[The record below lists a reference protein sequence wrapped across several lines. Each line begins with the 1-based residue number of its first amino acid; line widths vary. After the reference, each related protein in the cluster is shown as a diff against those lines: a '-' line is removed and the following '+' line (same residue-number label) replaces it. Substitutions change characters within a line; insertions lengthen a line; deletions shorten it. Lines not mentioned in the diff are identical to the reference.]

1 MCPMNIREGFDGSVG
16 NTPLIKLRSISEE
29 TGCTILGKAEFMNPG
44 GSVKDRAALFIIDD
58 AEKSGKLKPGGV
70 VVEGTAGNTGIGL
83 THICN
88 ARGYKSMIVIPD
100 NQSIEKIETL
110 RTLGAEVKTVPP
122 APFANENNY
131 VHVSRRLA
139 ESLPN
144 AIWANQFDN
153 TSNRRAHFET
163 TGKEIW
169 QQTDGKL
176 DAFTCATGTG
186 GTFAGVAEY
195 LKQQNKSIRTI
206 VADPMG
212 SGVYSWVKNGEFKSQ
227 GNSFS
232 EGIGIMRLTRNL
244 EGAPI
249 DDAVQVD
256 DSEMINILYKLLRKD
271 GIFLG
276 GSAGINVA
284 AAVKV
289 AQQLGPGHTIVT
301 ILCDGGARYQ
311 SKLFNSDWQKEKGL
325 TPDLVD

>member
-110 RTLGAEVKTVPP
+110 RTLGADVKTVPP

>member
-1 MCPMNIREGFDGSVG
+1 MNIREGFDGSVG

-110 RTLGAEVKTVPP
+110 RTLGADVKTVPP